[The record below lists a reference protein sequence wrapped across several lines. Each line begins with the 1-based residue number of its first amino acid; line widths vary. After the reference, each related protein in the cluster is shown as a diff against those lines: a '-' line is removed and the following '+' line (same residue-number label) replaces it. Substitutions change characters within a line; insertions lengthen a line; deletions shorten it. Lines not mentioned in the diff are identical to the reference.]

1 MSLWRISTKRY
12 WKYKTTLLVETT
24 LGLFIHVTT
33 HVTYPTKYCTLQGSK
48 CSQTVYLCLVTG
60 RIFFHLSLPVSNLNI
75 ACFLWANFLY
85 THQLTTWDDFVS
97 ACFITLF
104 AVRTEHPSILCQQQW
119 VHQSIFSISH
129 CTRVL
134 LHYYALLSEF
144 RNSLPCV
151 LLKLPLSLAH
161 SLLIRKW
168 SILQTEI
175 IQAWSVK
182 KRERIISHICSLSH
196 AHCKDCTSCF
206 NRLTC

>member
-1 MSLWRISTKRY
+1 M
-12 WKYKTTLLVETT
+12 
-24 LGLFIHVTT
+24 F
-33 HVTYPTKYCTLQGSK
+33 PDC
-48 CSQTVYLCLVTG
+48 
-60 RIFFHLSLPVSNLNI
+60 LPVSSDRQNIFSPVSTSIQLEHCLLHVSKLSLYASTHNLRWF
-75 ACFLWANFLY
+75 CLCLFYHTLCSQDGTSFHSL
-85 THQLTTWDDFVS
+85 LTTMGTS
-97 ACFITLF
+97 
-104 AVRTEHPSILCQQQW
+104 
-119 VHQSIFSISH
+119 VHLSISH